1 MAGLTDSGTL
11 VRLAYQ
17 GLLALEVDA
26 DEILRQSGFDPAKL
40 YEANLRTPFAAQP
53 LFWKAAVE
61 VSGDPCIG
69 LHLAEKMPVY
79 KGQILEYLMLSS
91 PTFGDGLERV
101 LNYQRLISDALHG
114 SLEISPLPCLTNYF
128 SNHQYATSHLAEV
141 SWAPFWRS
149 H

>member
-79 KGQILEYLMLSS
+79 KGQILEYLN
-91 PTFGDGLERV
+91 F
-101 LNYQRLISDALHG
+101 
-114 SLEISPLPCLTNYF
+114 PLLD
-128 SNHQYATSHLAEV
+128 
-141 SWAPFWRS
+141 
-149 H
+149 